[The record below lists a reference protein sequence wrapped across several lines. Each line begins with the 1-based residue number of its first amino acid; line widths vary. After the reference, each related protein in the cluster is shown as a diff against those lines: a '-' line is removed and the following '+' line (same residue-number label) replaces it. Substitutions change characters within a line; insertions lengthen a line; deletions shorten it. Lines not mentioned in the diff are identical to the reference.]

1 MRVFILV
8 SLLFLAC
15 NNTELKIERQN
26 ADSIINKTQNVYES
40 VSQANMKSEQLITN
54 KVDKTVQKIQ
64 NLENEVSQLK
74 KENNEL
80 KDKLDDI
87 NDGGSP
93 FKLLPVSKD

>member
-1 MRVFILV
+1 MRF
-8 SLLFLAC
+8 LLLCLLLTAC
-15 NNTELKIERQN
+15 SESEINIERGN
-26 ADSIINKTQNVYES
+26 ADSIIKKTENVYQS
-40 VSQANMKSEQLITN
+40 VSQANEKSEELITN

-80 KDKLDDI
+80 QNKLDDI

>member
-1 MRVFILV
+1 MRF
-8 SLLFLAC
+8 LLFCLILTAC
-15 NNTELKIERQN
+15 SESEIKIERTN
-26 ADSIINKTQNVYES
+26 ADSIIKKTENVYQS
-40 VSQANMKSEQLITN
+40 VSQANEKSEDLITS

-80 KDKLDDI
+80 KNKLDDI